1 MLTTSF
7 AIAWLLLVVP
17 AFSAA
22 QSPAIAQRME
32 AACTGSCHGPSLIA
46 QQRLDRNAWSREVDK
61 MMRWGAEVPP
71 AEKEALINYLAGL
84 FNSSRPRP
92 STSKAVPE
100 GKGQDVF
107 RISCMSCHDDTPI
120 TALKRDRTGWT
131 REVEKMINWGAYV
144 PTGRKEELI
153 DYLVE
158 SFSNS

>member
-1 MLTTSF
+1 
-7 AIAWLLLVVP
+7 
-17 AFSAA
+17 
-22 QSPAIAQRME
+22 
-32 AACTGSCHGPSLIA
+32 
-46 QQRLDRNAWSREVDK
+46 

-92 STSKAVPE
+92 SSSKVVPE
-100 GKGQDVF
+100 GRGQDVF

-120 TALKRDRTGWT
+120 TASKRDRTGWT

-144 PTGRKEELI
+144 PSNRKEELV
-153 DYLVE
+153 DYLVK